1 MRKLLV
7 IIVLAALLLT
17 AFQGQQTALP
27 SGEGAQPPETLL
39 TSDEGTQ
46 QQTVTT
52 ESESGPASEKLRF
65 ETPMAFFELED
76 STGRKT
82 VCREGRFL
90 ADQALEVTD
99 VFYQMGAMGYITD
112 ADAAFIEFKVPC
124 SEQYT
129 FRVEEPGLIVKETRS
144 AAAPEFYGQG
154 LRTAVWRENALELQG
169 DSGEYSVELYRT
181 TEAGEKLRITLS
193 FSMEEKTFIDWTQ
206 TAVTVR
212 GASQTLSVCLFRGK
226 DRMKS
231 QTATLPIQG
240 DFTVS
245 TEALEED
252 VLTYTDESGT
262 QTVSL
267 TWKPLD

>member
-17 AFQGQQTALP
+17 ACQGQQTALP

-52 ESESGPASEKLRF
+52 ESESGPVSEKLRF

-99 VFYQMGAMGYITD
+99 VFYQMGSMGYITD

-181 TEAGEKLRITLS
+181 TEAGEKLRMSLTFSTQGATVEWTKNTVTIRGAADTLS
-193 FSMEEKTFIDWTQ
+193 LWLL
-206 TAVTVR
+206 R
-212 GASQTLSVCLFRGK
+212 GE

-231 QTATLPIQG
+231 QTVTLPIHG

-245 TEALEED
+245 TEGLAED
-252 VLTYTDESGT
+252 ILTCTDESGT
-262 QTVSL
+262 QTVPL